1 MPTYEIFINGKP
13 WRIEVSK
20 TSEKAFTVKLGDKSF
35 NVEFPEGK
43 LQPEKQLQIK
53 IGDKTYAVALQEVSK
68 TKPFTVKVEEASFKA
83 ELKTPTLA
91 RLAVSPAIEQAP
103 PAPTLRAAKPK
114 QVVSGTVTA
123 PMTGKI
129 ISIKV
134 GRGEQVRAGQVLCI
148 LEAMKME
155 NEITAPVAGTVREIL
170 VSEGASVSEG
180 DPLFVIG

>member
-1 MPTYEIFINGKP
+1 
-13 WRIEVSK
+13 
-20 TSEKAFTVKLGDKSF
+20 
-35 NVEFPEGK
+35 
-43 LQPEKQLQIK
+43 
-53 IGDKTYAVALQEVSK
+53 
-68 TKPFTVKVEEASFKA
+68 
-83 ELKTPTLA
+83 
-91 RLAVSPAIEQAP
+91 
-103 PAPTLRAAKPK
+103 TLRVPKPK

-134 GRGEQVRAGQVLCI
+134 GKGEQVKAGQVLCI

-170 VSEGASVSEG
+170 VSEGVSVNEG